1 MNTILVLGEILFD
14 IFPDAEKIGGA
25 PFNFAFH
32 LKMLGFDVRFFSRV
46 GQDDLGD
53 RILAFIEENQ
63 FDVNDV
69 QTDPDHPTGTV
80 RVTLDEDG
88 DHAFSIVKNTAYDH
102 MAYGERLARA
112 SHGLWHLF
120 YTGTLIQRNENNA
133 GLVQKILKH
142 KSRDALCF
150 CDINLRPG
158 CYSSQSIR
166 ASLEQADILK
176 LNHGE
181 MEEILG
187 VDDNDPDLKK
197 KVRAFM
203 AEHSVRQ
210 TILTSG
216 ERGSQ
221 WITPQI
227 SCHSRLAE
235 NSRSIRDTVGAGDAY
250 AAVSAAGILTGLSPQ
265 TTMHLAQEFAGR
277 ICEIKGA
284 LPKDRSIYRD
294 LKRRLAQ

>member
-1 MNTILVLGEILFD
+1 MILVLGEILFD

-53 RILAFIEENQ
+53 RIRGFVEENQ
-63 FDVNDV
+63 FDIRDI
-69 QTDPDHPTGTV
+69 QTDPVHPTGTV
-80 RVTLDEDG
+80 RITLDEEG
-88 DHAFSIVKNTAYDH
+88 DHTFSIVKNTAYDH
-102 MAYGERLARA
+102 MVYDERLAAA
-112 SHGLWHLF
+112 SHDRWRLF
-120 YTGTLIQRNENNA
+120 YTGTLIQRNANNA

-142 KSRDALCF
+142 KPRQAFCF

-158 CYSSQSIR
+158 CYASQSIR
-166 ASLEQADILK
+166 ASLDQADVVK
-176 LNHGE
+176 LNHEE

-187 VDDNDPDLKK
+187 VNDSDPDLVKK
-197 KVRAFM
+197 IRAFM
-203 AEHSVRQ
+203 AEHSVCQ

-216 ERGSQ
+216 DRGSR

-227 SCHSRLAE
+227 SCQSRLAE
-235 NSRSIRDTVGAGDAY
+235 NSRSIKDTVGAGDAY

-265 TTMHLAQEFAGR
+265 KTIHLAQEFAGR

-284 LPKDRSIYRD
+284 LPKDRSIYKD
-294 LKRRLAQ
+294 FKRRLAQ